1 MDLLSVRNAY
11 RRYARYYDHI
21 FGAVFNPGR
30 RLSVEIAN
38 SKPNRR
44 VLEVGVGTG
53 LSLPYYRRDCR
64 VTGIDISPEML
75 DKARQRQHTGGLHN
89 IEALLEMDAE
99 QLEFADQSFDCVLAM
114 YVVSVVPHPER
125 LLKEMCRVC
134 APDGD
139 IIIINHFASRH
150 PLLRTMEKGLAPLS
164 KVIGFRPNMEL
175 AGLPRL
181 PGFECVGIQG
191 ANLFGFWKLVHY
203 RGRGAAQSAPLG
215 RSAPL
220 RTTAGVNAASL

>member
-1 MDLLSVRNAY
+1 MDLPSVRSAY
-11 RRYARYYDHI
+11 RRYARYYDRI
-21 FGAVFNPGR
+21 FGPVFNPGR
-30 RLSVEIAN
+30 RLSVDIVN

-64 VTGIDISPEML
+64 ITGIDVSPEML
-75 DKARQRQHTGGLHN
+75 AKARQRQQQAGLCN

-99 QLEFADQSFDCVLAM
+99 HLEFADQSFDCVLAM

-125 LLKEMCRVC
+125 LLAEMRRVC
-134 APDGD
+134 AADGD

-164 KVIGFRPNMEL
+164 KLIGFRPNMEL
-175 AGLPRL
+175 SGLPRV
-181 PGFECVGIQG
+181 PGFKCVGIQG
-191 ANLFGFWKLVHY
+191 ANIFGFWKLVHY
-203 RGRGAAQSAPLG
+203 HGLGARPPANIGRA
-215 RSAPL
+215 APL
-220 RTTAGVNAASL
+220 RTAGVNVAAP

>member
-1 MDLLSVRNAY
+1 MDLPSVRSAY

-53 LSLPYYRRDCR
+53 LSLPYYRRDCHI
-64 VTGIDISPEML
+64 TGIDVSPEML
-75 DKARQRQHTGGLHN
+75 DKARHRQRQAGLRN
-89 IEALLEMDAE
+89 IDALVEMDAE

-125 LLKEMCRVC
+125 LLSEMCRVC

-139 IIIINHFASRH
+139 IIIINHFASQH
-150 PLLRTMEKGLAPLS
+150 PLLRTMEKSLAPLS
-164 KVIGFRPNMEL
+164 KLIGFRPNMEL
-175 AGLPRL
+175 ADLPRV

-191 ANLFGFWKLVHY
+191 ANIFGFWKLVHY
-203 RGRGAAQSAPLG
+203 RGLGAPQSASIG
-215 RSAPL
+215 RRAPL
-220 RTTAGVNAASL
+220 RAAEINASAL

>member
-1 MDLLSVRNAY
+1 MDLPSVRSAY
-11 RRYARYYDHI
+11 RRYARYYDRI
-21 FGAVFNPGR
+21 FGPVFNPGR
-30 RLSVEIAN
+30 RLSVEIVN
-38 SKPNRR
+38 RKPNRR

-75 DKARQRQHTGGLHN
+75 DKARQRQRAEGLRH

-99 QLEFADQSFDCVLAM
+99 HLEFADQSFDCVLAM

-125 LLKEMCRVC
+125 LLAEMSRVC
-134 APDGD
+134 APDGE

-150 PLLRTMEKGLAPLS
+150 PLLRTMEKGLAPMS
-164 KVIGFRPNMEL
+164 KLIGFRPNMEL
-175 AGLPRL
+175 SGLPRV

-191 ANLFGFWKLVHY
+191 ANAFGFWKLVHY
-203 RGRGAAQSAPLG
+203 RGLGVAPPASIG
-215 RSAPL
+215 RPKPL
-220 RTTAGVNAASL
+220 RAAGVNAPAL

>member
-1 MDLLSVRNAY
+1 MDLPSVRSAY

-30 RLSVEIAN
+30 RLSVEIVN
-38 SKPNRR
+38 SKPHRR

-64 VTGIDISPEML
+64 ITGIDISPEML
-75 DKARQRQHTGGLHN
+75 DKARRRQRQGDLRN
-89 IEALLEMDAE
+89 VDALLEMDAE
-99 QLEFADQSFDCVLAM
+99 QLEFADATFDCVLAM

-125 LLKEMCRVC
+125 LLAEMCRVC

-139 IIIINHFASRH
+139 IIIINHFASQH

-164 KVIGFRPNMEL
+164 KLIGFRPNMEL
-175 AGLPRL
+175 AGLPRV

-191 ANLFGFWKLVHY
+191 ANVFGFWKLIHY
-203 RGRGAAQSAPLG
+203 RGLGAPQSASVG
-215 RSAPL
+215 RAAPL
-220 RTTAGVNAASL
+220 RTAGVNASAL